1 MVYNLTNLTS
11 ANTYPQVLQRI
22 NELSGNFFGI
32 ALIVTIF
39 VVSFLSLKNYST
51 ERAFAGSMLITTIL
65 GIFLRI
71 LEIIPDYMMGFL
83 IIATGG
89 ALMFLI

>member
-1 MVYNLTNLTS
+1 MND
-11 ANTYPQVLQRI
+11 
-22 NELSGNFFGI
+22 LSGGFFGI

-65 GIFLRI
+65 GILLRI
-71 LEIIPDYMMGFL
+71 LEVIPDYMMTILIVGTGVSL
-83 IIATGG
+83 III
-89 ALMFLI
+89 MFKD